1 MPTPRPL
8 RLVHTSDVHLGA
20 YDGEGESRADRRSL
34 MEAAFCRVVDLA
46 IESKADGLLICGDFF
61 DNDRVKDETVQFAGE
76 QIARFPGRTYLVPG
90 NHDPMDAG
98 RIYWRYNLEA
108 MAPNLRILRSHAG
121 EYLEDPD
128 LDLVIWGRAFLES
141 DWYFKPLEGLPE
153 RLDHRWHVA
162 MAHGH
167 FVPEGE
173 DTHRSL
179 IINEREIAAAAGHW
193 DYLAFGHWE
202 PHADVST
209 GGVTAVYS
217 GAPLA
222 LSDANRRAGWA
233 SVVDFDENGVRWR
246 LEWADPRKQL

>member
-1 MPTPRPL
+1 MPG
-8 RLVHTSDVHLGA
+8 S
-20 YDGEGESRADRRSL
+20 
-34 MEAAFCRVVDLA
+34 
-46 IESKADGLLICGDFF
+46 
-61 DNDRVKDETVQFAGE
+61 
-76 QIARFPGRTYLVPG
+76 
-90 NHDPMDAG
+90 
-98 RIYWRYNLEA
+98 
-108 MAPNLRILRSHAG
+108 
-121 EYLEDPD
+121 
-128 LDLVIWGRAFLES
+128 GRAFLES

-173 DTHRSL
+173 DTHLSL

-209 GGVTAVYS
+209 GGVTAIYS